1 MYEWEQKE
9 TAFRKLVRF
18 LITKWCEK
26 VGYYV
31 LKHHHEEIKLEMSCF
46 SYLTVIRI
54 SLFL

>member
-1 MYEWEQKE
+1 MYEREQKE

-31 LKHHHEEIKLEMSCF
+31 LKHHHEEMKLEKVEMLLPESN
-46 SYLTVIRI
+46 
-54 SLFL
+54 